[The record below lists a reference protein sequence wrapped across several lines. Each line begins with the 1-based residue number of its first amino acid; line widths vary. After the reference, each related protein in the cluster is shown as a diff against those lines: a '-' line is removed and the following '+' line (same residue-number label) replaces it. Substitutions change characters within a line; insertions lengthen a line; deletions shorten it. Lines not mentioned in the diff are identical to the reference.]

1 MDPGTMKAIVV
12 GLLAWMGAHSDYPA
26 ANDAPAIA
34 LVPHSY
40 MEDLVCGAPCDVL
53 GVYPDG
59 NVVYIDQALEP
70 ETNICARSVIL
81 HELVHFLQHRSEKYV
96 NLGPVLRQ
104 HVREIEAYAFQR
116 IYLEENGIEV
126 AYGPTFYL
134 GAVMGPA
141 C

>member
-1 MDPGTMKAIVV
+1 MDAGTMKAIVA
-12 GLLAWMGAHSDYPA
+12 GLLAWLGSHSDYPLT
-26 ANDAPAIA
+26 NQAPAVA

-40 MEDLVCGAPCDVL
+40 IEDLACGVRCDVL

-59 NVVYIDQALEP
+59 NVVYVDSALKP

-81 HELVHFLQHRSEKYV
+81 HELVHYLQDRNERFI
-96 NLGPVLRQ
+96 NLPPVIRWQ
-104 HVREIEAYAFQR
+104 VREVEAYAYQR
-116 IYLEENGIEV
+116 RYLRENGIK
-126 AYGPTFYL
+126 AADKPRLYL

>member
-1 MDPGTMKAIVV
+1 MDAGTMKAIVA
-12 GLLAWMGAHSDYPA
+12 GLLAWLGTHSTYPPA
-26 ANDAPAIA
+26 DETPAIA

-40 MEDLVCGAPCDVL
+40 IEELACGARCDVL

-59 NVVYIDQALEP
+59 NLVYVDSALKP

-81 HELVHFLQHRSEKYV
+81 HELVHYLQDRNERFI
-96 NLGPVLRQ
+96 NLPPVIRW
-104 HVREIEAYAFQR
+104 HVREVEAYAFQR
-116 IYLEENGIEV
+116 QYLHENGIKAAEQ
-126 AYGPTFYL
+126 PRLYL

>member
-12 GLLAWMGAHSDYPA
+12 AMLTWLGAHSDYTVG
-26 ANDAPAIA
+26 DQAPAVA
-34 LVPHSY
+34 LVPHGFI
-40 MEDLVCGAPCDVL
+40 EDLACGTPCDVL

-59 NVVYIDQALEP
+59 NLVYIDQALEP
-70 ETNICARSVIL
+70 RTNICARSVIL
-81 HELVHFLQHRSEKYV
+81 HELVHYLQDRNHKYL
-96 NLGPVLRQ
+96 NLSVVLRQ
-104 HVREIEAYAFQR
+104 HVREMEAYAFQR
-116 IYLEENGIEV
+116 MYLAENGIEV

>member
-1 MDPGTMKAIVV
+1 MDPGTMKAIVA
-12 GLLAWMGAHSDYPA
+12 GLLAWLGAHSDFTVT
-26 ANDAPAIA
+26 NQAPVIA

-40 MEDLVCGAPCDVL
+40 VEDLACGAPCEVL

-59 NVVYIDQALEP
+59 NVVYIDQALAP

-81 HELVHFLQHRSEKYV
+81 HELVHYLQHSDDKYR
-96 NLGPVLRQ
+96 NLHALLRWR
-104 HVREIEAYAFQR
+104 VREMEAYAYQR
-116 IYLEENGIEV
+116 MYLEENGIEV
-126 AYGPTFYL
+126 AQYPTFYL

>member
-1 MDPGTMKAIVV
+1 MDPGTMNAIVAA
-12 GLLAWMGAHSDYPA
+12 LLMWLGAHSGYAVD
-26 ANDAPAIA
+26 DQAPALA
-34 LVPHSY
+34 LVPHSFV
-40 MEDLVCGAPCDVL
+40 EDLACGAPCDVL

-81 HELVHFLQHRSEKYV
+81 HELVHYLQDRGHKYL
-96 NLGPVLRQ
+96 NLGPMLRW
-104 HVREIEAYAFQR
+104 HVREIEAYAYQR
-116 IYLEENGIEV
+116 MYLQENGIEV